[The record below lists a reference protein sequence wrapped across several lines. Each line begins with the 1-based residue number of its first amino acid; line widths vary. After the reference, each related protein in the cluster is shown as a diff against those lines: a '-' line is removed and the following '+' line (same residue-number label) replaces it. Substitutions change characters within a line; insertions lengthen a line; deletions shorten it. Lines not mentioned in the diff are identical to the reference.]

1 MTQSTK
7 EGDRSSKMVSDV
19 FLSRLLATKVSCV
32 SAVCR

>member
-7 EGDRSSKMVSDV
+7 EGDRGSKMVSEV
-19 FLSRLLATKVSCV
+19 FLTRLLATEVSCV